1 LDLHPD
7 RKLRNPARHLRALAR
22 WPERILAQIPSAED
36 LGQSRFW
43 NWKIPVY
50 SKVVEGR
57 HATPEAQKAAIAAL
71 FAAADAV
78 EHSPTR
84 PPNTRIA
91 CLITTPFLFES
102 EVTLFADEDYFRSFL
117 PVPGLPMPDANR
129 TPFDGGWIESSPADP
144 STLAAILPPAPTGL
158 HCHGGTNLLRHDD
171 AWEHSPILRTNWVWA
186 FERG

>member
-1 LDLHPD
+1 MRRLDLHPD

-22 WPERILAQIPSAED
+22 WPERIVAQIPSAED
-36 LGQSRFW
+36 LGDSRFW
-43 NWKIPVY
+43 NYKIPVY

-57 HATPEAQKAAIAAL
+57 HATPEAQRAAIAAL
-71 FAAADAV
+71 FAAAEAI
-78 EHSPTR
+78 ERAPAK

-117 PVPGLPMPDANR
+117 PIPGAKR

-144 STLAAILPPAPTGL
+144 STLSAILPPAPPGL
-158 HCHGGTNLLRHDD
+158 IFRGGTNLLQHDE
-171 AWEHSPILRTNWVWA
+171 AWERSPIVCTNWVWA